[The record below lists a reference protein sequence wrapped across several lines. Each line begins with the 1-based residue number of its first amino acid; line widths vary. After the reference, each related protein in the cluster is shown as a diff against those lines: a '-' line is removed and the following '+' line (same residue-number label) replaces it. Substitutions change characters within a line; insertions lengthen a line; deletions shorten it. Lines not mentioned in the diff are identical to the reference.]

1 MSNSILARATV
12 LLFVAALAA
21 CVEGRAALPARGAG
35 TAAASMLV
43 SVDWLASHVS
53 DPDVVILHVLGR
65 GADDGEYR
73 RGHIAGARPLTYS
86 SITVDDDDNLPPVE
100 RLEEVM
106 RSVGVSNDSRVVLYG
121 RDPISTARAWVTLD
135 YLGFGGRA
143 SVLDGGLAAWTTA
156 GRPVTADTPRY
167 ARGRFTARPQ
177 RHRIVDGEW
186 VRSRLNGNAIALVDT
201 RSEEE
206 YNSTGDG
213 MHAAGHLPG
222 ARLLLWRTL
231 LESRDNPTLRDSTEL
246 LRLFEAAG
254 AARGDTVVTYCM
266 VGYRA
271 SLTYFVARMLG
282 YETRLYDG
290 SWHDWS
296 ARTRE

>member
-1 MSNSILARATV
+1 MPNSIVARALPLSIVVVT
-12 LLFVAALAA
+12 A
-21 CVEGRAALPARGAG
+21 CVDGRAAPAERSTD

-43 SVDWLASHVS
+43 SVDWLASRVG
-53 DPDVVILHVLGR
+53 DPEVVILHVLGR
-65 GADDGEYR
+65 GVDAEEYR
-73 RGHIAGARPLTYS
+73 RGHIPGARPLAYA
-86 SITVDDDDNLPPVE
+86 SITVDDDDNLPPVG

-121 RDPISTARAWVTLD
+121 SDAISTARAWVTLD
-135 YLGFGGRA
+135 YLGFGEHA
-143 SVLDGGLAAWTTA
+143 SVLDGGLAAWKGA
-156 GRPVTADTPRY
+156 GQQLVTDTPRY
-167 ARGRFTARPQ
+167 PRGTFTARAQP
-177 RHRIVDGEW
+177 HRIVDGEW
-186 VRSRLNGNAIALVDT
+186 VRSRLDAKGIAFVDT

-222 ARLLLWRTL
+222 AQLLLWRTL
-231 LESRDNPTLRDSTEL
+231 LESRENPTLRDSAEL
-246 LRLFEAAG
+246 RRLFEAAG

-271 SLTYFVARMLG
+271 SLSYFVARMLG

-296 ARTRE
+296 ERR